1 MFKASN
7 TTFEIHVI
15 RRFRAQ
21 MPGKTALVDLILLL
35 FLKEGKP
42 YNETALTVTV
52 QCTKWIARHSVDNQ
66 DGVRTVHTY
75 MQRSIRIEPPQ
86 RPLMVPVRFDRT
98 YTHSTRD
105 AASPRG
111 THPSVGNE
119 VRGRV
124 RTRMHNVHRMD
135 RSRRRSTR
143 RVRRVVKIPTE
154 RFRQAFS
161 LKTATTVIEIQTFCL
176 QKQCFL

>member
-21 MPGKTALVDLILLL
+21 MPGKTALADLILLL

-42 YNETALTVTV
+42 YNETALTETV
-52 QCTKWIARHSVDNQ
+52 QCTRWIARHSVDNQ

-86 RPLMVPVRFDRT
+86 RPRMEPVRFYRSRYGLYPMT
-98 YTHSTRD
+98 QHYLVERIL
-105 AASPRG
+105 
-111 THPSVGNE
+111 PSVIKSEAGFE
-119 VRGRV
+119 
-124 RTRMHNVHRMD
+124 HRCTMCIVWTVLD
-135 RSRRRSTR
+135 DT
-143 RVRRVVKIPTE
+143 PLTE
-154 RFRQAFS
+154 S
-161 LKTATTVIEIQTFCL
+161 EEL
-176 QKQCFL
+176 